1 MKFVQKHYKFI
12 ILLLVIFL
20 IYIIFITNNSNNL
33 NYTALGDAYALGVDS
48 YERVDYGYS
57 DYLKDYLS
65 KKQKLNFYT
74 KSYCEKDMSIE
85 KLLYAIITNKKMTY
99 KNKKMNLKEILRES
113 DMLTLTI
120 GINDLFYKVS
130 ITPNLTTEKIN
141 FILNEIDTSLTT
153 LLEEIQKYY
162 PGKIIFIGYYE
173 TSAYNKYINYSIKKL
188 NNIISKKPQITFIS
202 TENLF
207 KQNKNL
213 TSNPKLPYPNVKG
226 YKEIANLIEKEID
239 LR

>member
-20 IYIIFITNNSNNL
+20 IYIIFITTNSNNL

-48 YERVDYGYS
+48 YERIDYGYS

-65 KKQKLNFYT
+65 KNQKLNFYT

-85 KLLYAIITNKKMTY
+85 RLTYAIITNKKMTY

-113 DMLTLTI
+113 DVLTLTI
-120 GINDLFYKVS
+120 GLNDLFYKIS
-130 ITPNLTTEKIN
+130 ITSNLTTEKIN
-141 FILNEIDTSLTT
+141 SLLTEIDTSLTS
-153 LLEEIQKYY
+153 LLDEMQKYY
-162 PGKIIFIGYYE
+162 PKKIIFIGYYE
-173 TSAYNKYINYSIKKL
+173 SPAYNKYINYSIKKL
-188 NNIISKKPQITFIS
+188 NSIISKKPQITFIS
-202 TENLF
+202 TESLF

-213 TSNPKLPYPNVKG
+213 TSNPKLPYPNTKG
-226 YKEIANLIEKEID
+226 YKEIAKLIEQEIT
-239 LR
+239 L